1 MRHLEAVRSYT
12 YGSLSC
18 RVASGLALRLVQ
30 ANESMVQSPPFHLA
44 LAAVTSSTEDCS
56 CLLKLAR
63 VRRPG
68 KRNEVTWARAEGS
81 HRRIM
86 VAMRDNMAATEE
98 KELPDGTEPD
108 GVKPS
113 LST

>member
-1 MRHLEAVRSYT
+1 
-12 YGSLSC
+12 
-18 RVASGLALRLVQ
+18 
-30 ANESMVQSPPFHLA
+30 
-44 LAAVTSSTEDCS
+44 
-56 CLLKLAR
+56 
-63 VRRPG
+63 
-68 KRNEVTWARAEGS
+68 
-81 HRRIM
+81 M